1 MSVERTRQDVLS
13 VRLAEDGAIV
23 SQPREVAMLT
33 ILLAT
38 CETSL
43 QAFRAAENPV
53 DAELVEDLERMVER
67 TRRELDTLRGSG
79 V

>member
-1 MSVERTRQDVLS
+1 
-13 VRLAEDGAIV
+13 
-23 SQPREVAMLT
+23 MLT